1 MRQQL
6 MTETAEFLRKRGHV
20 VSWVIDKAILS
31 PGVPNPDAEIVMT
44 VDGRAIRENSIPA
57 GDVYAVTEYIE
68 GLLQPERE

>member
-6 MTETAEFLRKRGHV
+6 MTETAEFLRKRGHD

-44 VDGRAIRENSIPA
+44 VDGRSFRENALPP
-57 GDVYAVTEYIE
+57 GDVYAVTSYIE
-68 GLLQPERE
+68 NALLP